1 MQTFIHPFI
10 FFFQQMSVGLFHE
23 LSTGPVAEVTRMDKK
38 ILMGGDRSMNRPSY
52 YNKFPP

>member
-10 FFFQQMSVGLFHE
+10 FFFQQMSVGRFHE